1 MAGMDDGAVRLMTFD
16 PPSRTW
22 VKKPRV
28 LRHHRT
34 AVLSLAA
41 IHAGGGAL
49 VGVSGS
55 TDGCIALFNAGEES
69 PPRGEEDVVWVRG
82 LHQSGVNGC
91 EVCPAAD
98 IWGEGFDAGAGGEP
112 WCVVTAGDD
121 EAVSLITVIVKHRDA
136 GGGLQVLDDR
146 RWRREGVHGSTIR
159 GLCLCGGVVFTVGAD
174 QRVVGQTPRTNEV
187 LFRVT
192 SEVKFQFDSIP

>member
-16 PPSRTW
+16 PTSRSWT
-22 VKKPRV
+22 KKPRV

-34 AVLSLAA
+34 AVLSLAV
-41 IHAGGGAL
+41 IHAGGGAV

-55 TDGCIALFNAGEES
+55 TDGCVALFNAGED
-69 PPRGEEDVVWVRG
+69 PPSRGEEGVVWVKE
-82 LHQSGVNGC
+82 LHQSGINGC

-98 IWGEGFDAGAGGEP
+98 IWGKGFHSGAGGES

-121 EAVSLITVIVKHRDA
+121 EAVSLITVRVQQGDA

-174 QRVVGQTPRTNEV
+174 QRVVGLMPRTEKV

-192 SEVKFQFDSIP
+192 CEVNFELI